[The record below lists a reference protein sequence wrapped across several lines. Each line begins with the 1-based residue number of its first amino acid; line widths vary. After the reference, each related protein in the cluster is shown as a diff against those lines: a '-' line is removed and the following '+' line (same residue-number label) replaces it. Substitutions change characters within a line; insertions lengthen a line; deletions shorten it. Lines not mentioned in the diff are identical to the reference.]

1 MKAPTTVLHARR
13 RPAALFGLALGLWV
27 CSCAS
32 SNRFRFVF
40 MTDIHLEPR
49 DAAVRGFDAAI
60 DRVNA
65 LNPRFVVTGGDLVA
79 DALGQRKPRADS
91 LYNLFIEESARFR
104 MPVYNAIGNH
114 EHFGV
119 FPESGVAV
127 DDPDFGKAMF
137 RRRLGNGASFRSF
150 DAGRW
155 HFILLDGIGLTKERG
170 YTGRVDSTELEWL
183 ARDLAALDPDR
194 NIAVVTH
201 VPLVTVSTQFRDG
214 VLKPNV
220 PWLVVSNGDTVL
232 HLLAKHRTRLILQGH
247 LHVVEEI
254 RWRDLVVLTGGAV
267 SGAWWNGAFEGFDPG
282 FMVLDVDGDR
292 IDWRFEKLRLPRP
305 AAP

>member
-1 MKAPTTVLHARR
+1 MKAPTAVHHARR
-13 RPAALFGLALGLWV
+13 RPAALLGLALGLWV

-32 SNRFRFVF
+32 PDRFRFVF
-40 MTDIHLEPR
+40 MTDIHLEPG

-91 LYNLFIEESARFR
+91 LYNLFIEKSARFR
-104 MPVYNAIGNH
+104 MPVYHAIGNH

-137 RRRLGNGASFRSF
+137 RRRLGNGASYRSF

-155 HFILLDGIGLTKERG
+155 HFILLDGIGLTTKRE

-194 NIAVVTH
+194 NVAVITH
-201 VPLVTVSTQFRDG
+201 IPLVTVSTQFRDG

-292 IDWRFEKLRLPRP
+292 IGWRFEKLRLPRP